1 MTNIV
6 LLAGNVGNDPES
18 ATTFGGT
25 TITTFSLATSRPR
38 RVDGKVVKGENGYA
52 EQETEWHRVKCFNGK
67 AKSMA
72 EHGVKGMKVAVKG
85 RIHYTKWAG
94 QGRQRPLRH
103 RDPRRRRRLHRLAQA
118 RGRRQ
123 PARDGRNPLLSPNC
137 DGPAKR
143 RGRPLAK

>member
-85 RIHYTKWAG
+85 RIHYTKWQDKDGNDRYGTEILADEVDFIAWPKREAAG
-94 QGRQRPLRH
+94 S
-103 RDPRRRRRLHRLAQA
+103 
-118 RGRRQ
+118 Q
-123 PARDGRNPLLSPNC
+123 PETDDIPF
-137 DGPAKR
+137 
-143 RGRPLAK
+143 